1 MFIILSSRNFWRGS
15 MKKLV
20 VFYSLDGNTR
30 LIAEKIAETVSADI
44 LELKPVNEITRNNF
58 LKIFAGGKQAILKAE
73 PELMP
78 FVVEPENY
86 EIIFFGT
93 PVWAWTYSPALRTYF
108 RDHKPVGKKVALFY
122 CHGGGPRNF
131 LEKFEEAV
139 EGNELLGSIEFK
151 DPVKNEKDKDSVRA
165 IEWAEGI
172 LKKAGIIIEK

>member
-1 MFIILSSRNFWRGS
+1 

-86 EIIFFGT
+86 EIIFFG
-93 PVWAWTYSPALRTYF
+93 
-108 RDHKPVGKKVALFY
+108 
-122 CHGGGPRNF
+122 
-131 LEKFEEAV
+131 
-139 EGNELLGSIEFK
+139 
-151 DPVKNEKDKDSVRA
+151 
-165 IEWAEGI
+165 
-172 LKKAGIIIEK
+172 

>member
-1 MFIILSSRNFWRGS
+1 

-30 LIAEKIAETVSADI
+30 LMAESVASATGADI
-44 LELKPVNEITRNNF
+44 LELKPVKEITRNNF
-58 LKIFAGGKQAILKAE
+58 MKIFVGGKQAFTKAE
-73 PELMP
+73 PELLP
-78 FVVEPENY
+78 FDLKPEDY
-86 EIIFFGT
+86 DIIFFGT

-139 EGNELLGSIEFK
+139 EGNEFLGSIDFK
-151 DPVKNEKDKDSVRA
+151 DPVRHDKDKD
-165 IEWAEGI
+165 IERVKGWSAEI
-172 LKKAGIIIEK
+172 LKKAGNTIEK